1 MPPDERVAFLPE
13 QCQMVQERYP
23 GLTFLVEPSESRCV
37 PDSHYLAHDIPV
49 SEDMETCDVL
59 FGIKE
64 VPPHALIENKTYFI
78 FSHTIKKQ
86 VHNRALLQEVL
97 KKNITLIDY
106 ECLTDDRGERTVAF
120 GRFAGI
126 VGAYN
131 AFRMWMQRF
140 HKTPLKAASD
150 CGDMEEM
157 LDYARHHLA
166 GTGPVRI
173 VVTGT
178 GRVGKGAVEV
188 LRSLGVQEVSPEEF
202 RSGSFSHLVFT
213 VLRSRH
219 YYRHREG
226 QDWNE
231 EEFRRSPDR
240 YRSCFSEYASCADI
254 FISCHYWNPQAPPVF
269 TPAEAGSPGF
279 AIRVISDVT
288 CDLNGSVPST
298 IRASTIQDPFYD
310 LNPGTWKEETPFS
323 GTRNITVCAV
333 DNLPCE
339 LPLDA
344 SRAFGT
350 MLMEHVIP
358 GLAAGGSE
366 ATERA
371 VIAREGRLSPGFAY
385 LEDYAQ
391 VNVAAPGRSQ

>member
-13 QCQMVQERYP
+13 QCQMIQNRHPE
-23 GLTFLVEPSESRCV
+23 LCFIVEPSESRCV

-49 SEDMETCDVL
+49 SEDMDTCDVL

-106 ECLTDDRGERTVAF
+106 ECLTDARGERTVAF

-140 HKTPLKAASD
+140 HKTPLKAASE
-150 CGDMEEM
+150 CGDLEEM

-166 GTGPVRI
+166 GIGPVRI
-173 VVTGT
+173 LVTGS

-188 LRSLGVQEVSPEEF
+188 LRSLGVQEITPEEF
-202 RSGSFSHLVFT
+202 RSGSYGHMVFT
-213 VLRSRH
+213 VLSSRH
-219 YYRHREG
+219 YYSNREG
-226 QDWNE
+226 RPWDE
-231 EEFRRSPDR
+231 EEFRRFPFR
-240 YRSCFSEYASCADI
+240 FRSCFSEYAACTDI
-254 FISCHYWNPQAPPVF
+254 FISCHYWNPEAPPVF

-279 AIRVISDVT
+279 AIRVVSDVT
-288 CDLNGSVPST
+288 CDLNGSVPTT

-310 LNPGTWKEETPFS
+310 LNPETWKEEPAFS
-323 GTRNITVCAV
+323 GTRNISVCAV

-344 SRAFGT
+344 SRAFGH
-350 MLMEHVIP
+350 MLMEHVVP
-358 GLAAGGSE
+358 ELASGGGP

-371 VIAREGRLSPGFAY
+371 VIARDGRLGPRFSY
-385 LEDYAQ
+385 LEDY
-391 VNVAAPGRSQ
+391 VRVGFPSP